1 VRRRCAVRAR
11 TLATTSC
18 ALGALALTGCTAGPP
33 TDEKAI
39 RLWTDNYYIV
49 VTSEPSP
56 PRALEQ
62 VQYTVVVR
70 DKESRTPIDGGEGR
84 IFATNEDR
92 KNTHNGFEK
101 ADAPG
106 TYRTTMFF
114 ATSGPW
120 AMGIQFR
127 RDSTQRL
134 QRTNDW
140 MQDVLAA
147 TEPGTEA
154 PTSSPTTSSARPG
167 Q

>member
-1 VRRRCAVRAR
+1 VSRRLVSAAR
-11 TLATTSC
+11 PAIA
-18 ALGALALTGCTAGPP
+18 ALGILALASCTAGPP

-39 RLWTDNYYIV
+39 RLWTDDYYIV

-62 VQYTVVVR
+62 VKYTVVIR
-70 DKESRTPIDGGEGR
+70 DKENRTPIDGGEGR

-92 KNTHNGFEK
+92 KNTHNGFER

-140 MQDVLAA
+140 MQDVLGA
-147 TEPGTEA
+147 TEPGADVET
-154 PTSSPTTSSARPG
+154 PTSTRPS

>member
-1 VRRRCAVRAR
+1 MARAR
-11 TLATTSC
+11 AVAWAGLVAS
-18 ALGALALTGCTAGPP
+18 LGVAALAGCTAAPP
-33 TDEKAI
+33 SDTKTT
-39 RLWTDNYYIV
+39 RLWTDDYYIR

-62 VQYTVVVR
+62 VQYTVVVQ
-70 DKESRTPIDGGEGR
+70 DKKTREPIEIGEGR

-101 ADAPG
+101 APEPG

-114 ATSGPW
+114 ATAGTW
-120 AMGIQFR
+120 AMGVQFR

-140 MQDVLAA
+140 YQEVLGAS
-147 TEPGTEA
+147 EPGQDA
-154 PTSSPTTSSARPG
+154 PKGRTG

>member
-1 VRRRCAVRAR
+1 VTARAR
-11 TLATTSC
+11 AVARVGLVASLGAV
-18 ALGALALTGCTAGPP
+18 ALGGCTAAPP
-33 TDEKAI
+33 SDTNTT
-39 RLWTDNYYIV
+39 RLWTDDYYLR

-62 VQYTVVVR
+62 VRYTVVVQ
-70 DKESRTPIDGGEGR
+70 DKTTREPIEIGEGR

-101 ADAPG
+101 APEPG

-114 ATSGPW
+114 ATAGNW
-120 AMGIQFR
+120 AMGVQFR

-140 MQDVLAA
+140 YQEVLGAS
-147 TEPGTEA
+147 EPGQDA
-154 PTSSPTTSSARPG
+154 SKARTG

>member
-1 VRRRCAVRAR
+1 MTRRAAAFAWLAVVTLGGLGLGGCAAP
-11 TLATTSC
+11 A
-18 ALGALALTGCTAGPP
+18 AG
-33 TDEKAI
+33 DEKTI
-39 RLWTDNYYIV
+39 RLWTDDYYIR

-62 VQYTVVVR
+62 VQYTVVVQ
-70 DKESRTPIDGGEGR
+70 DKNTREPIEVGEGR

-101 ADAPG
+101 GAEPG

-114 ATSGPW
+114 ATAGPW
-120 AMGIQFR
+120 AMGVQFR
-127 RDSTQRL
+127 RDSTQKL

-140 MQDVLAA
+140 MQEVLGAA
-147 TEPGTEA
+147 EPGTEL
-154 PTSSPTTSSARPG
+154 PKSRPS